1 MTFGIYGMIFLLPLV
16 WQASRLLGPETA
28 GLALLPCALVFFLVS
43 QRSGHLAQRVWRARD
58 DGGRHGRHRAA
69 ACWSWPRRAQASQWR
84 SQHSGWR

>member
-43 QRSGHLAQRVWRARD
+43 QRSGT
-58 DGGRHGRHRAA
+58 
-69 ACWSWPRRAQASQWR
+69 
-84 SQHSGWR
+84 